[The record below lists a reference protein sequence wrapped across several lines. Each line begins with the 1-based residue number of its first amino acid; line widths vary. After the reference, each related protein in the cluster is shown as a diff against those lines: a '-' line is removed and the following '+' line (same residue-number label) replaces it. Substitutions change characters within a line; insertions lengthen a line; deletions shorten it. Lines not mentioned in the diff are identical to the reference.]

1 MEYIK
6 IKINKRF
13 TGETEVNSIN
23 NDGEQIKYVDNY
35 WVYSKTIG
43 NNITSEFNVKDFLNA
58 KENEL
63 LAVKFFNFLQ
73 SNISI
78 EEFRN
83 VFYNNKKLSL
93 TFNEFYLKNSKNEN
107 ISINNENRINVVA
120 DNERRRNTILTSV
133 TTHIVS
139 QDPNNLNQRTNQN
152 ITTSTYDLTTL
163 SQNYYITF
171 LINLNIDTISSGD
184 FSRFAK
190 DKF

>member
-1 MEYIK
+1 M
-6 IKINKRF
+6 
-13 TGETEVNSIN
+13 
-23 NDGEQIKYVDNY
+23 
-35 WVYSKTIG
+35 
-43 NNITSEFNVKDFLNA
+43 
-58 KENEL
+58 
-63 LAVKFFNFLQ
+63 Q

-190 DKF
+190 DKFGDEYTYRKTDMNLLTSQNLIFINEDFIKVNLQNSQ